1 MADKNK
7 STLIAGISLIVVSF
21 FCVAVL
27 VYFMGRANKQNSEK
41 LGSLEVQLAN
51 LMIEKAEN
59 EMSADDYARV
69 KRPKIDTEDFMA
81 KAESIYGED
90 ELKRKEGVF
99 WIDRKVS
106 VCMVTLGKVNGVESG
121 TSLNLYD
128 GDTLVGKAVVDTTFD
143 IVSYVKPVGKPIK
156 DFDKSYYRAV
166 NDSGRL

>member
-21 FCVAVL
+21 ICVAVL
-27 VYFMGRANKQNSEK
+27 LYFMGKANNANSEK

-51 LMIEKAEN
+51 LMIEKAEDQ
-59 EMSADDYARV
+59 MSEEDYAKV
-69 KRPKIDTEDFMA
+69 KRPKIDAESFMA
-81 KAESIYGED
+81 RAESIYGED

-106 VCMVTLGKVNGVESG
+106 VCMVTLGKVNGVEPG

-128 GDTLVGKAVVDTTFD
+128 GDILVGKAVVATTFD
-143 IVSYVKPVGKPIK
+143 IVSYVKPVGKPVK

-166 NDSGRL
+166 NESGRL